1 LYGSAELRV
10 PLTPGDFLPKGSV
23 GLFGLYDVG
32 RVFLDGESSDRWH
45 SAAGGGLWITRPG
58 TGSAFSFSV
67 ADGDEGTRYYLQ
79 SRLWF

>member
-1 LYGSAELRV
+1 
-10 PLTPGDFLPKGSV
+10 
-23 GLFGLYDVG
+23 VG